1 MLQGI
6 RSEGAG
12 PWHRGPWEEQGRI
25 WHFLMEKKLK
35 GRGLEG
41 GSQLEAVSSAEAER
55 DSRNGDEDMSVF
67 RTCKVIPRGSA
78 RVGRRVHMNQG
89 ITGIG

>member
-41 GSQLEAVSSAEAER
+41 GSQLEAVDR
-55 DSRNGDEDMSVF
+55 QQKPRGTVGMVM
-67 RTCKVIPRGSA
+67 RTCQFSEHAKSYPERLLGLE
-78 RVGRRVHMNQG
+78 GG
-89 ITGIG
+89 FT